1 MRCIAATIGCFVHV
15 AILHLSRPISF
26 SFIVLRIMLP
36 TWNTSK
42 LILRRAI
49 IKLAPHTEILTWHL
63 VVLGMRKACLCYPR
77 GLSTLNVLADRRG
90 RCFLEVV
97 NYSPAMRC
105 RKSAARAGSGRVRW
119 VAISRFPHQ
128 DGPQSTPCG
137 GACCRAHSCWCI
149 RSVQELYKHTHAFI
163 DAAVTAGQQTDR
175 PGPRARFA
183 APALPVSVTLSL
195 CGISYSLPAPMQA
208 LRAATL
214 WDNHVKGTLW

>member
-1 MRCIAATIGCFVHV
+1 MRSIAAPIGCFVHV

-26 SFIVLRIMLP
+26 SVIVLRIMLP
-36 TWNTSK
+36 TWNTGK

-137 GACCRAHSCWCI
+137 GACCRPLSCWCV
-149 RSVQELYKHTHAFI
+149 RSVQELYKHTHSI
-163 DAAVTAGQQTDR
+163 YRRSSDC
-175 PGPRARFA
+175 P
-183 APALPVSVTLSL
+183 LS
-195 CGISYSLPAPMQA
+195 GH
-208 LRAATL
+208 AT
-214 WDNHVKGTLW
+214 